1 MVNRNPR
8 QVQLNTNAQ
17 SIIKEDMN
25 RTALT
30 ISNLDPLIT
39 VYFGYS
45 NDMTSSSK
53 SFPIVAGED
62 KTFLLALGEDPRH
75 EMFLLAASGTP
86 TIAIKEDGGEDIMQ
100 LIQGTR
106 LVGGKS

>member
-1 MVNRNPR
+1 
-8 QVQLNTNAQ
+8 
-17 SIIKEDMN
+17 MN

-30 ISNLDPLIT
+30 ISNLDNTIT

-45 NDMTSSSK
+45 SDITTTNK

-75 EMFLLAASGTP
+75 EMFLIAASGTP
-86 TIAIKEDGGEDIMQ
+86 RIAIKEDGGEDIMN
-100 LIQGTR
+100 LIQGLR
-106 LVGGKS
+106 LVGGKQ